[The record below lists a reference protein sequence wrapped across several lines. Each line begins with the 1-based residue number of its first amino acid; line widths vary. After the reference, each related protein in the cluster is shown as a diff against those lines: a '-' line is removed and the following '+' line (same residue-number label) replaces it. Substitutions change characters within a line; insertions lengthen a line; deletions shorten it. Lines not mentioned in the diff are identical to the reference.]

1 MLFKGTQ
8 ALPVWRGGV
17 LQRGDHQVIQTTL
30 SGCYIIYILYF
41 NLLYCSK
48 EIIKWFKFSL
58 ELVTLFLYNPLFPG
72 VFSPGTLSS
81 NAETATCTSRRP
93 TRGDS
98 RRWWRDST
106 KGTISTTGTISDS
119 LRKAWFIHGQWC
131 NIADKEKTP
140 KKSMKYDI
148 YDAANEVLAFIV
160 DFWIG
165 KGKNN
170 GLWEN
175 HPDPQKKSAFL
186 LLLAVCQKQGRWAG
200 SGHQLQAA
208 DWDKLTTQWGS
219 AVDNSWQ

>member
-1 MLFKGTQ
+1 MLLKGTQ

-58 ELVTLFLYNPLFPG
+58 WLENLFLYNPLFPG

-106 KGTISTTGTISDS
+106 KGTISTMGTISDS

-148 YDAANEVLAFIV
+148 YDAANEVLALFV
-160 DFWIG
+160 DF
-165 KGKNN
+165 
-170 GLWEN
+170 
-175 HPDPQKKSAFL
+175 
-186 LLLAVCQKQGRWAG
+186 
-200 SGHQLQAA
+200 
-208 DWDKLTTQWGS
+208 
-219 AVDNSWQ
+219 